1 MKLFKIDLRNL
12 DRKTAS
18 ILLITLLS
26 FSVVSLSF
34 DNKAR
39 SVFGSTIFNTS
50 NNSIVISNPR
60 IVDPNPNLINID
72 GTLKNNVSLAAK
84 NNTERLGTVADG
96 ISKLLI
102 VMDSNNTLQFS
113 IEGTSPNNTTKGV
126 LDSFKESS
134 ETSRQY
140 SSVIVKPE
148 AINNNRSVVV
158 AVYTPPDHIALP
170 ATSDHDSIQIL
181 VNGTR
186 DPRLSFDLY
195 RVPIVLVHGIWVNS
209 KLSWIDTGFTTTLNA
224 SGFNYTFADF
234 QAHNSETFDPY
245 AVKIK
250 DGKPFGNY
258 GIDSIRN
265 KIRELLIDYRQN
277 KSIAA
282 SQVDIVAH
290 SMGGLMARGFV
301 QQSDYES
308 KTNYMKGS
316 IHRLVTIG
324 TPHFGA
330 HLSEILYDH
339 RNDWYCFNP
348 DTKIIVFPNGCQFDL
363 NNFEFIQL
371 KTIYSDRFPLPID
384 KGGVEALA
392 PGSAA
397 LSHLCP
403 TDVRSYA
410 IAGSW
415 APSAFGSHEVI
426 EASFKNILGDPLFD
440 LDTDG
445 FQGKFQGNNDL
456 QVNLTSQIGGLKS
469 EFRQLASNDLPNQ
482 SAIYRNIIHG
492 SIFSFG
498 YVNADGELDSSNIQ
512 GDVVTLLESPN
523 NKFAN
528 AIGIGSP
535 CNIPN

>member
-1 MKLFKIDLRNL
+1 LFKIELSNS

-18 ILLITLLS
+18 ILLIILLS
-26 FSVVSLSF
+26 FSVVFLSF
-34 DNKAR
+34 DNKAK

-60 IVDPNPNLINID
+60 IIDPNPDLINID
-72 GTLKNNVSLAAK
+72 GTLQNNASWAA
-84 NNTERLGTVADG
+84 NINTERLGTVADG

-102 VMDSNNTLQFS
+102 VTDSNNTLQFS
-113 IEGTSPNNTTKGV
+113 IEGTSSSNTTKGV
-126 LDSFKESS
+126 LDSFEESS

-140 SSVIVKPE
+140 SSVVVKPE
-148 AINNNRSVVV
+148 AVNNNRSVVV

-209 KLSWIDTGFTTTLNA
+209 KLSWIDTGFTTILNA
-224 SGFNYTFADF
+224 NGFNYTFADF

-258 GIDSIRN
+258 GMDSIRN
-265 KIRELLIDYRQN
+265 KIRELLIEYRQN

-301 QQSDYES
+301 QQPDYEN
-308 KTNYMKGS
+308 KGNYMKGS

-339 RNDWYCFNP
+339 RNHWYCFNS
-348 DTKIIVFPNGCQFDL
+348 DTKIIIFPNGCQFDL
-363 NNFEFIQL
+363 NNFEFLQL
-371 KTIYSDRFPLPID
+371 KTIYSDRLFSPID

-392 PGSAA
+392 PSSAA
-397 LSHLCP
+397 FSHLCQTNVP
-403 TDVRSYA
+403 SYA

-415 APSAFGSHEVI
+415 APSAFGSHAVMEWLF
-426 EASFKNILGDPLFD
+426 SNILGNPQFN
-440 LDTDG
+440 LDIDG
-445 FQGKFQGNNDL
+445 FQGNFQGNNDL
-456 QVNLTSQIGGLKS
+456 QVNLTSQIGGLQS
-469 EFRQLASNDLPNQ
+469 EFRQPASTDIPDQ
-482 SAIYRNIIHG
+482 SAIYPNTIHG

-498 YVNADGELDSSNIQ
+498 NVNIVGELGSSNIQ
-512 GDVVTLLESPN
+512 GDVVTLLESQN
-523 NKFAN
+523 DKFAS
-528 AIGIGSP
+528 AIGTGSP